1 MKRALVFQHMDH
13 DHPGRFLDFL
23 AEDDLVIEPVRLF
36 ENQPI
41 PALAPYDFLFVLGGK
56 QDCWEE
62 HVYPWL
68 KEEKQAIREWV
79 LARAKPYFG
88 VCLGHQLLAAA
99 TGGDVAIAE
108 QKEVGVCEVE
118 LTETGKA
125 HAFMQGVPT
134 RNTVLQWHMA
144 EVKKVG
150 SDTEILA
157 TSDHANVQSI
167 AVGKHAMATQ
177 FHCEFTLQTVAGW
190 GSMPEYI
197 QALEG
202 HLGSGSYPHLMA
214 KAARLMPG
222 MDRFTR
228 QMYENLARASGLRK

>member
-36 ENQPI
+36 ENQAI

-62 HVYPWL
+62 DIYPWL

-79 LARAKPYFG
+79 LERAKPYFG

-99 TGGDVAIAE
+99 TGGDVALADS
-108 QKEVGVCEVE
+108 KEIGVCEIE
-118 LTETGKA
+118 LTEAGIE
-125 HAFMQGVPT
+125 HPFMKGVPR
-134 RNTVLQWHMA
+134 RNPVLQWHMA

-150 SDTEILA
+150 PDTKILA
-157 TSDHANVQSI
+157 TSDRANVQSI
-167 AVGKHAMATQ
+167 AVGEHAMATQ
-177 FHCEFTLQTVAGW
+177 FHCEFTLQTIAGW
-190 GSMPEYI
+190 ASLPKYI
-197 QALEG
+197 EGLEG
-202 HLGSGSYPHLMA
+202 HLGSGYYPHFMA
-214 KAARLMPG
+214 KAARLMPEI
-222 MDRFTR
+222 DRSTR